1 MEYRNL
7 FDIAVRNGWRVF
19 HKEQDGIWIVE
30 FRRKTFSGGPF
41 CFTVEMEY
49 GKVENLVSE
58 IISFADAID
67 PETCAVEWM
76 ILSGAVSPSCY
87 QQAVADM
94 DNIRVEVWLL
104 VYDLLGLIGSSNAS
118 PNFPTMNLTKRYANG
133 IMEYH
138 FSVCALFGKSIGFIG
153 YQIPS
158 LE

>member
-30 FRRKTFSGGPF
+30 FRRKTFSGVPF
-41 CFTVEMEY
+41 CFTVELEY

-118 PNFPTMNLTKRYANG
+118 LQFPNNELN
-133 IMEYH
+133 
-138 FSVCALFGKSIGFIG
+138 
-153 YQIPS
+153 
-158 LE
+158 

>member
-30 FRRKTFSGGPF
+30 FRRKTFSGVPF

-76 ILSGAVSPSCY
+76 ILSA
-87 QQAVADM
+87 
-94 DNIRVEVWLL
+94 LL
-104 VYDLLGLIGSSNAS
+104 
-118 PNFPTMNLTKRYANG
+118 
-133 IMEYH
+133 
-138 FSVCALFGKSIGFIG
+138 
-153 YQIPS
+153 
-158 LE
+158 

>member
-1 MEYRNL
+1 MAGVCSTKSRM
-7 FDIAVRNGWRVF
+7 VF
-19 HKEQDGIWIVE
+19 GFE
-30 FRRKTFSGGPF
+30 FRRKTFSGVPF

-118 PNFPTMNLTKRYANG
+118 LQFPNNELN
-133 IMEYH
+133 
-138 FSVCALFGKSIGFIG
+138 
-153 YQIPS
+153 
-158 LE
+158 

>member
-30 FRRKTFSGGPF
+30 FRRKTFSGVPF

-118 PNFPTMNLTKRYANG
+118 LQFPNNELRGMQTASWNIIFPFAP
-133 IMEYH
+133 
-138 FSVCALFGKSIGFIG
+138 SFGKSIGFIG